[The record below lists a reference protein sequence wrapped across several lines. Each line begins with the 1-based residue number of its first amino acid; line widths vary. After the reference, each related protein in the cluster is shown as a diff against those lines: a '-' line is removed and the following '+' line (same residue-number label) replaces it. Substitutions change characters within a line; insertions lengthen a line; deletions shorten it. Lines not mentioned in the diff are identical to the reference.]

1 MSRWR
6 GLLWWV
12 VALSSLPLAVPL
24 AILTRRTALRLAP
37 AAGPRC
43 GVVGADL
50 PGEPLRLLLI
60 GESTVVGVGAGC
72 LQHAL
77 AGRLAQALAARH
89 GRPVEWRAC
98 GENGIGVT
106 QACERLLPQVLD
118 DHVDLALLVFG
129 VNDTTGFTSMRRWQ
143 SSLTLMAD
151 ELAARGVRVAFCGV
165 PPLQHFSA
173 LPWLLRRLLGARAA
187 LLDARLRQVAER
199 SGVGYYPL
207 NLKFSAEYLALDGF
221 HPSSLGYRVWAQG
234 LAAELSLPPIPVPA
248 LAAL

>member
-6 GLLWWV
+6 GLLWWLA
-12 VALSSLPLAVPL
+12 ALPSLPLAVPL
-24 AILTRRTALRLAP
+24 AILARRTALRLAP
-37 AAGPRC
+37 AAGPRR

-50 PGEPLRLLLI
+50 PGEPLRLLLL

-77 AGRLAQALAARH
+77 VGCLAQALAARH
-89 GRPVEWRAC
+89 GRPVLWRAC
-98 GENGIGVT
+98 GENGIRVT

-118 DHVDLALLVFG
+118 DHVDLALLLFG

-143 SSLTLMAD
+143 SSLTRVTD
-151 ELAARGVRVAFCGV
+151 ELAAGGARVAFCGV
-165 PPLQHFSA
+165 PPLQHFTA

-199 SGVGYYPL
+199 SGAGYYPL
-207 NLKFSAEYLALDGF
+207 RLRFSAAYLALDGF
-221 HPSSLGYRVWAQG
+221 HPSSLGYSVWAQS
-234 LAAELSLPPIPVPA
+234 LAAELSLSPIPVPA